1 MKIKLSKLFMTGLT
15 GLAVLSAT
23 SIASAAQDCK
33 MTNVKFKKGAY
44 SASYNGKVKG
54 WQCVSYK
61 FSAKQGQTL
70 NVNLTTKGN
79 AEAVLYDN
87 YDFIQGQPYLL
98 PKTGSYE
105 VRVLQ
110 PKAAAIKNK
119 TSSYNVNIE
128 IR

>member
-1 MKIKLSKLFMTGLT
+1 MNVKFKQLFMATFT
-15 GLAVLSAT
+15 GLAVLSA
-23 SIASAAQDCK
+23 ASVANAQDCK
-33 MTNVKFKKGAY
+33 VTDVKFKKGAY
-44 SASYNGKVKG
+44 SASYNGKIKG

-61 FSAKQGQTL
+61 FFAKQGQTL

-79 AEAVLYDN
+79 AESILYGDN
-87 YDFIQGQPYLL
+87 DFTEGQPYLL

-119 TSSYNVNIE
+119 LSSYKMNIE
-128 IR
+128 IK

>member
-23 SIASAAQDCK
+23 SMASAAQDCK

-79 AEAVLYDN
+79 AEAVLYDAD
-87 YDFIQGQPYLL
+87 DFIQDQPYLL

-105 VRVLQ
+105 IRVLQ

>member
-1 MKIKLSKLFMTGLT
+1 MKIKLSKLFMTGLA
-15 GLAVLSAT
+15 GLTLLSAT
-23 SIASAAQDCK
+23 TMASAAQDCK

-44 SASYNGKVKG
+44 SAKYNGKVKG

-61 FSAKQGQTL
+61 FSAKQGQKL

-79 AEAVLYDN
+79 AESILYDN
-87 YDFIQGQPYLL
+87 DDFIQDQPYLL

-105 VRVLQ
+105 IRVLQ

-119 TSSYNVNIE
+119 TSFYNVNIE